1 MDLTL
6 ILEGDSCAKTIV
18 KLLQY
23 AEQTVGL
30 PKICWVCNDCRHAD
44 AMLAFVA
51 EKHDSPMYL
60 ALRMDEVLTDAEFS
74 DAMHSLGARYPVG
87 SVSFVT
93 ASDLRITSFL
103 QKNLKNRMQAWMKQA
118 ENIEKS
124 EKTSCNQSKG
134 MV

>member
-1 MDLTL
+1 
-6 ILEGDSCAKTIV
+6 
-18 KLLQY
+18 
-23 AEQTVGL
+23 
-30 PKICWVCNDCRHAD
+30 
-44 AMLAFVA
+44 MLAFVA

-93 ASDLRITSFL
+93 ASDLRMMPFL
-103 QKNLKNRMQAWMKQA
+103 QKDLKNRMQAWMKQA